1 MGSLTPKR
9 LDDISFQQWNLGMR
23 GALTTAPHMSLW
35 VVYPVLLGFSALFLW
50 TGTRN
55 FRRRVIS

>member
-1 MGSLTPKR
+1 L
-9 LDDISFQQWNLGMR
+9 IYINEGMR

-35 VVYPVLLGFSALFLW
+35 VVYPVLLAFSALFLW
-50 TGTRN
+50 AGTRN

>member
-1 MGSLTPKR
+1 
-9 LDDISFQQWNLGMR
+9 
-23 GALTTAPHMSLW
+23 MSLW
-35 VVYPVLLGFSALFLW
+35 VVYPVLFAFSALFLW

>member
-1 MGSLTPKR
+1 MPI
-9 LDDISFQQWNLGMR
+9 D
-23 GALTTAPHMSLW
+23 TAPHMSLW
-35 VVYPVLLGFSALFLW
+35 VVYPVLLAFSGLFLW